1 MITQASVLDAD
12 AILHVNRVN
21 KRYSNDVPYTA
32 EDYRAALNTKNE
44 FFLIARRGVGSYRGG
59 GKHGSKH
66 GSKQGLCFTW
76 SNALISV
83 SLGVLSQA
91 PPVHRQRWGW

>member
-1 MITQASVLDAD
+1 VITQASVLDAD

-44 FFLIARRGVGSYRGG
+44 FFLIARRGVGNFTHSQRSS
-59 GKHGSKH
+59 GKKEKKEEKKEKKEEKKEKKEKNKSE
-66 GSKQGLCFTW
+66 
-76 SNALISV
+76 
-83 SLGVLSQA
+83 
-91 PPVHRQRWGW
+91 PVTSHRRMH